1 MDIKTKL
8 EADFKTLDE
17 ENPIDVVA
25 EDVVL
30 ELQRLGLKYYG
41 EDTIAGFDG
50 FTDLEDP
57 MQFKANFSIR
67 TRKDGKWTCPTL
79 IEVFCEWKQA
89 PGAIFH
95 IYEIKEH

>member
-30 ELQRLGLKYYG
+30 ELQRIGLKYLG
-41 EDTIAGFDG
+41 KDTIACFDG

-67 TRKDGKWTCPTL
+67 TRKDDKWKCTTL
-79 IEVFCEWKQA
+79 IEASCGWARK

-95 IYEIKEH
+95 IYEIEEH

>member
-8 EADFKTLDE
+8 EAEFKTLDE

-30 ELQRLGLKYYG
+30 ELQRIGLKYLD
-41 EDTIAGFDG
+41 EDTIACFDG
-50 FTDLEDP
+50 FADLEDP
-57 MQFKANFSIR
+57 RQFKANFSIR
-67 TRKDGKWTCPTL
+67 TRTDSKWKCPTL
-79 IEVFCEWKQA
+79 IEAFCEWKQA

-95 IYEIKEH
+95 IYEIEEH

>member
-8 EADFKTLDE
+8 EAEFKTLDE

-30 ELQRLGLKYYG
+30 ELQRIGLKYLG
-41 EDTIAGFDG
+41 EDTIACFDG
-50 FTDLEDP
+50 FTDLNLP
-57 MQFKANFSIR
+57 TQVKANFSIR
-67 TRKDGKWTCPTL
+67 HKKNGRWECPTL
-79 IEVFCEWKQA
+79 IEASGEWARK

-95 IYEIKEH
+95 IYEIEEH